1 MARIDLF
8 LVRHGEAAAGYAEHR
23 DPGLSPLGAKQ
34 AAFAAQRLTALNLSA
49 PQLLASPLARA
60 QETAAP
66 FAEAL
71 GLRPQLETRISEIP
85 APDEALE
92 ARAPWLREV
101 MAGTVDAL
109 PPAQQAWR
117 QGLIAC
123 LCEAKAPSVFFS
135 HFVAINLAVGAAT
148 DSAAMVSFRPGNGS
162 ITHLQTDGERLYLV
176 ALGEEAD
183 SVVN

>member
-8 LVRHGEAAAGYAEHR
+8 LVRHGEAAAGYAQHR
-23 DPGLSPLGAKQ
+23 DPGLSALGAEQ
-34 AAFAAQRLTALNLSA
+34 ATLAAERLAALNLNA
-49 PQLLASPLARA
+49 PRVLASPLARA

-66 FAEAL
+66 FAKAL

-85 APDEALE
+85 APHEALE

-101 MAGTVDAL
+101 MAGTVEGL

-117 QGLIAC
+117 SALLAC
-123 LCEAKAPSVFFS
+123 LCEATAPSVFFS
-135 HFVAINLAVGAAT
+135 HFVAINLAVGAAKG
-148 DSAAMVSFRPGNGS
+148 SPAMVSFRPGNGS

-176 ALGEEAD
+176 ALGDEAD

>member
-1 MARIDLF
+1 MAPIDLF

-23 DPGLSPLGAKQ
+23 DPGLSPLGAQQ
-34 AAFAAQRLTALNLSA
+34 AALAAQRLTALNLSA
-49 PQLLASPLARA
+49 PQVLASPLARA

-109 PPAQQAWR
+109 PAQQAWR
-117 QGLIAC
+117 DGLIAC
-123 LCEAKAPSVFFS
+123 LCEATAPTVFFS

-148 DSAAMVSFRPGNGS
+148 GSAAMVSFRPGNGS
-162 ITHLQTDGERLYLV
+162 ITHLRTDGDRLYLV
-176 ALGEEAD
+176 ALGDEAD

>member
-8 LVRHGEAAAGYAEHR
+8 LVRHGEAAAGYAQHR
-23 DPGLSPLGAKQ
+23 DPGLSALGTEQ
-34 AAFAAQRLTALNLSA
+34 AILAAQRLEAMNLSA
-49 PQLLASPLARA
+49 PRVLASPLARA

-66 FAEAL
+66 FAETL
-71 GLRPQLETRISEIP
+71 SLRPQLETRISEIP

-92 ARAPWLREV
+92 ARAPWLRKV
-101 MAGTVDAL
+101 MAGSVAGL

-117 QGLIAC
+117 DALLAC
-123 LCEAKAPSVFFS
+123 LCEATAPTVFFS

-148 DSAAMVSFRPGNGS
+148 ASSAMVSFRPGNGS
-162 ITHLQTDGERLYLV
+162 ITHLQTDGDRLYLV
-176 ALGEEAD
+176 ALGDEAD

>member
-8 LVRHGEAAAGYAEHR
+8 LVRHGEAAAGYAQHR
-23 DPGLSPLGAKQ
+23 DPGLSDLGAKQ
-34 AAFAAQRLTALNLSA
+34 AALAAQRLTALNLDA
-49 PQLLASPLARA
+49 PKILASPLARA

-66 FAEAL
+66 FAAAL

-85 APDEALE
+85 APNEALE
-92 ARAPWLREV
+92 ARAPWLREI
-101 MAGTVDAL
+101 MAGTVEGL
-109 PPAQQAWR
+109 PPAQQTWR

-123 LCEAKAPSVFFS
+123 LREAPAPSVFFS

-148 DSAAMVSFRPGNGS
+148 GSAAMVSFRPGNGS
-162 ITHLQTDGERLYLV
+162 ITQLQTDGERLDLV
-176 ALGEEAD
+176 ALGDEAD

>member
-8 LVRHGEAAAGYAEHR
+8 LVRHGEAAAGYADHR
-23 DPGLSPLGAKQ
+23 DPGLSPHGAQQ
-34 AAFAAQRLTALNLSA
+34 AALAAQRLAALNLDA
-49 PQLLASPLARA
+49 PQVLASPLARA

-66 FAEAL
+66 FAETL
-71 GLRPQLETRISEIP
+71 SLQPQLEARISEIP
-85 APDEALE
+85 APDEALQ

-101 MAGTVDAL
+101 MAGTVEGL

-117 QGLIAC
+117 DALIAC
-123 LCEAKAPSVFFS
+123 LCEAAAPTVFFS

-148 DSAAMVSFRPGNGS
+148 GSAAMVSFRPGNGS
-162 ITHLQTDGERLYLV
+162 ITHLQTDGNRLYLV
-176 ALGEEAD
+176 TLGDEAD

>member
-8 LVRHGEAAAGYAEHR
+8 LVRHGEAAAGYAQHR
-23 DPGLSPLGAKQ
+23 DPGLSTLGAEQ
-34 AAFAAQRLTALNLSA
+34 AAVAAQRLTALNLSA
-49 PQLLASPLARA
+49 PKVLASPLARA

-66 FAEAL
+66 FAETL

-92 ARAPWLREV
+92 ARAPWLLKV
-101 MAGTVDAL
+101 MAGTVEGL

-117 QGLIAC
+117 GALLTC
-123 LCEAKAPSVFFS
+123 LCEATAPSVFFS

-148 DSAAMVSFRPGNGS
+148 GSSAMVSFRPGNGS
-162 ITHLQTDGERLYLV
+162 ITHLQTDGSQLYLIG
-176 ALGEEAD
+176 LGDEAD

>member
-1 MARIDLF
+1 MGRIDLY

-23 DPGLSPLGAKQ
+23 DPGLSALGHAQ
-34 AAFAAQRLTALNLSA
+34 ARDAADALLGRGLGEAQIVS
-49 PQLLASPLARA
+49 SPLARA

-66 FAEAL
+66 FAAAL

-92 ARAPWLREV
+92 ARAPWLREI
-101 MAGTVDAL
+101 MAGTVEGL
-109 PPAQQAWR
+109 PPAQQTWR

-123 LCEAKAPSVFFS
+123 LREAPAPSVFFS

-148 DSAAMVSFRPGNGS
+148 GSAAMVSFRPGNGS

-176 ALGEEAD
+176 ALGDEAD